1 MPCCRPCI
9 SCVCWPLCL
18 VLPCGNRRRLSLGR
32 PGDTPPRGHCTRCHQ
47 DAWQPWGTCIN
58 AEHGSTSRD
67 DLHPVWQGVTELLT
81 DSTKLATGI
90 AGVTLLALGIYATR
104 EGVRVAGRTFDRWFG
119 TPALVRFSLK
129 FRLAG
134 SRQS

>member
-1 MPCCRPCI
+1 M
-9 SCVCWPLCL
+9 
-18 VLPCGNRRRLSLGR
+18 
-32 PGDTPPRGHCTRCHQ
+32 
-47 DAWQPWGTCIN
+47 
-58 AEHGSTSRD
+58 
-67 DLHPVWQGVTELLT
+67 TELLT

-90 AGVTLLALGIYATR
+90 AGVTLLALGIYSTR

-119 TPALVRFSLK
+119 TPALVRLSLK

>member
-1 MPCCRPCI
+1 MQSTVERLVTTRI
-9 SCVCWPLCL
+9 S
-18 VLPCGNRRRLSLGR
+18 
-32 PGDTPPRGHCTRCHQ
+32 
-47 DAWQPWGTCIN
+47 
-58 AEHGSTSRD
+58 
-67 DLHPVWQGVTELLT
+67 VWQGVTELLT

-90 AGVTLLALGIYATR
+90 AGVTLLALGIYSTR

-119 TPALVRFSLK
+119 TPALVRLSLK